1 MNTKEYIDIFYTIRY
16 DFVNLLFTGGLQMT
30 KTKFRTIDLTFIG
43 MFAALMAIGANITSW
58 VPFLVIGG
66 VPITLQTFFC
76 VLAGALLGRRIG
88 ALAMTVYMLI
98 GLFGAPVFARLDGG
112 FSSVMMPTFGFILS
126 FIIAAYV
133 TGFIIEK
140 SNDTPSVA
148 RFIVATLVGMAIN
161 YVIGTNWMY
170 VAYRFWAEA
179 PEGFSYAMVWS
190 WMLVPLPKD
199 IILSIIAGVISPRIY
214 AALQKSSSYSQR
226 TA

>member
-1 MNTKEYIDIFYTIRY
+1 
-16 DFVNLLFTGGLQMT
+16 MT